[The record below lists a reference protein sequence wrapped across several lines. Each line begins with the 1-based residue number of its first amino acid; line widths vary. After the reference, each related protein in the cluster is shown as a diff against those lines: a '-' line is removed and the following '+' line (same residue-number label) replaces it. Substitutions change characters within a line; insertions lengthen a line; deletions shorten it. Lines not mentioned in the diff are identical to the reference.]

1 MKKYF
6 FILLILTSAAGYSQ
20 APNIIYGKDVIIQ
33 TRDTSSAELTIKNST
48 RNVLGYFKNIG
59 SGKGQYTIIP
69 QVDITGLPDS
79 LLARYTKAQ
88 SDARF
93 KPISYVPDW
102 LELTGVPSNF
112 STTYAL
118 SNDIQDSLLNKVSRS
133 GTYADPSFISSLSWS
148 KLTGVPAL
156 ITLADSTTIL
166 AGRWLPNRSADTAS
180 ALQARIQ
187 TKSPLEG
194 STAIN
199 TVGTIV
205 TGTWQASQIADAY
218 ISSAATWNAKQNA
231 LGFTPENLANKGIAN
246 GYADLDAL
254 GKIPASRIDFT
265 QTGQTYVVASQ
276 TAMLAITGANV
287 GAIAIRTDENKNYR
301 LIGLPASTLS
311 NWLALLTPDAP
322 VQSVNG
328 FTGNVNLL
336 TTHVT
341 EGSSYY
347 WTAARSRAAQS
358 LTTTGNSGAASYDNS
373 SGVLNIPNYTLAGL
387 GGQPALSGTGFVK
400 ISGTTIT
407 YDNSTYL
414 TSFTETDPT
423 IYSWAKASSKPT
435 YSWGEITGTVP
446 TWNQNTTGTAANT
459 TAISGINSNL
469 SSAVQ
474 SGTVSSI
481 LGQDVNNN
489 LYRYNASAVQT
500 FLGLGPM
507 AYQPTG
513 AWVDIANAQ
522 SISGVKTFTGGI
534 RMTGGIV
541 FGESG
546 KSLAKMNSSGT
557 YYGGIQNTS
566 SDRWALTYSNT
577 TTDALGTEVLAWTPS
592 SVILSQALSGTTA
605 IFNNSGYSLEAGSPG
620 ASQKVRIG
628 VNSTGYSSIQGSNYS
643 NTATDLTINPDGG
656 NVGVNTTTPS
666 YKFETSLSVSSSYV
680 GAFSNATDNLRI
692 LIGTTSGGATNIQSK
707 TISTN
712 VPYQLLLNAEGGRV
726 GIGSGSPMY
735 TLDVFGTGRFAD
747 EIYTNG
753 VYSTAFGPRFSGGS
767 VVFRNWAGATLAYLN
782 DAGAAIFGSSLTTG
796 AGMYAKDI
804 VSINSNAYPST
815 YPTSI
820 GANTSAEGFIQL
832 GNNSV
837 NRIIAGSGT
846 AGGFIDFVVNN
857 TTVLPTGADGTV
869 AVRMASTGIVS
880 IYSSAA
886 STSTSTGALIINGG
900 LGVAGAI
907 NAGSDVVAYSTSD
920 RRLKDNISPIQNA
933 LYKLNQLT
941 GNEFDWNNKQEL
953 YTGHDY
959 GVIAQEVEKVLPYAI
974 TIRDNGYYGVK
985 YDRIIPLI
993 IEAVKELKAQVD
1005 QLKSN

>member
-1 MKKYF
+1 MKKLIFFCLVALSISSNAQTLQYGDWYF
-6 FILLILTSAAGYSQ
+6 RGRVGVNKPTNNLHPNAVFEVGDSASGTLLRVYKDGTAQSFKLKNNAAGDSLLTLDQYGKFKMVLKAGPLAWDSITGKPSLLISGNNLADVSNVATARDNLSVYSKSVVDDSLL
-20 APNIIYGKDVIIQ
+20 NHY
-33 TRDTSSAELTIKNST
+33 T
-48 RNVLGYFKNIG
+48 
-59 SGKGQYTIIP
+59 KGQADGRFKGIGWLPGISD
-69 QVDITGLPDS
+69 VTGLPDS
-79 LLARYTKAQ
+79 L
-88 SDARF
+88 
-93 KPISYVPDW
+93 
-102 LELTGVPSNF
+102 
-112 STTYAL
+112 
-118 SNDIQDSLLNKVSRS
+118 
-133 GTYADPSFISSLSWS
+133 
-148 KLTGVPAL
+148 
-156 ITLADSTTIL
+156 
-166 AGRWLPNRSADTAS
+166 TAV
-180 ALQARIQ
+180 QGRIQ
-187 TKSPLEG
+187 TKQQL
-194 STAIN
+194 
-199 TVGTIV
+199 
-205 TGTWQASQIADAY
+205 
-218 ISSAATWNAKQNA
+218 
-231 LGFTPENLANKGIAN
+231 LGFTAVPDTRTVNGHALSADISVTKSDVGLSNVPNTDATNAANISSGTLPDARLSSNVTTQGNNFNSANQLVKLDGGGKLPTSTIPSLA
-246 GYADLDAL
+246 LVET
-254 GKIPASRIDFT
+254 F
-265 QTGQTYVVASQ
+265 VVSSQ
-276 TAMLAITGANV
+276 SAMLALSAQMGDVAV
-287 GAIAIRTDENKNYR
+287 RTDNNKSYI
-301 LIGLPASTLS
+301 LQSEPATTLANWIELLVPSSEADPVYTASSWFSTT
-311 NWLALLTPDAP
+311 N
-322 VQSVNG
+322 
-328 FTGNVNLL
+328 
-336 TTHVT
+336 
-341 EGSSYY
+341 
-347 WTAARSRAAQS
+347 
-358 LTTTGNSGAASYDNS
+358 NSGNWNTAYGWGPH
-373 SGVLNIPNYTLAGL
+373 SGLYRPV
-387 GGQPALSGTGFVK
+387 
-400 ISGTTIT
+400 
-407 YDNSTYL
+407 
-414 TSFTETDPT
+414 
-423 IYSWAKASSKPT
+423 SWVP
-435 YSWGEITGTVP
+435 SWSDITGTVP
-446 TWNQNTTGTAANT
+446 TWNQNTTGNAATATTAANT

-474 SGTVSSI
+474 SGTVSAM

-489 LYRYNASAVQT
+489 LYRYNALAVQT

-507 AYQPTG
+507 AYQSTG
-513 AWVDIANAQ
+513 AWVDLASTQ
-522 SISGVKTFTGGI
+522 TISGVKTFSGGI

-692 LIGTTSGGATNIQSK
+692 LIGTTSGGVTNIQSK

-753 VYSTAFGPRFSGGS
+753 VYSTAFGPRVSGGS

-837 NRIIAGSGT
+837 NRIIAGSGS

-907 NAGSDVVAYSTSD
+907 WAGSGFYESDARWKNINATIETGSGLDASRWTWKEIHKIDDRQHWGYKAQDVLAYLPEAVSKTES
-920 RRLKDNISPIQNA
+920 
-933 LYKLNQLT
+933 
-941 GNEFDWNNKQEL
+941 
-953 YTGHDY
+953 GHY
-959 GVIAQEVEKVLPYAI
+959 GVEYNSVFTYKIAQLEKKNNHLEQ
-974 TIRDNGYYGVK
+974 
-985 YDRIIPLI
+985 RISELEKLI
-993 IEAVKELKAQVD
+993 K
-1005 QLKSN
+1005 